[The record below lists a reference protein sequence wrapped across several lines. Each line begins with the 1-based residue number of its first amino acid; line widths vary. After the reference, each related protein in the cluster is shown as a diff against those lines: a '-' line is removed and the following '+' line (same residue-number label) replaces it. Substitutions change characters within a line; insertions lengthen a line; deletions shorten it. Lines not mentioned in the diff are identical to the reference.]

1 LAVTTFRRTLI
12 LIGVLGFIVGL
23 AFLVARPSREP
34 VAATPYVGARGASRA
49 KASGL
54 ALSLWRGGER
64 VALAPGTLA
73 RPGDVLRFTVR
84 AERPRHLIVRLRDGA
99 APAVTIFPAGGAASA
114 PVEPKQTLPVAPALG
129 PGAGK
134 VVVTAVFADHPF
146 DVETARGE
154 DFEEIDVVIEK
165 ETPP

>member
-1 LAVTTFRRTLI
+1 MKRTLI

-34 VAATPYVGARGASRA
+34 VALTPYVGERGASRA

-54 ALSLWRGGER
+54 ALSVWRAGER
-64 VALAPGTLA
+64 LTLKPGTPVRA
-73 RPGDVLRFTVR
+73 GDVLRFTVK
-84 AERPRHLIVRLRDGA
+84 AERPRHLMVRMRDGA
-99 APAVTIFPAGGAASA
+99 APATTIFPLGGAPA
-114 PVEPKQTLPVAPALG
+114 VLVQPKQTLPVAPALG

-146 DVETARGE
+146 ALDVARGE
-154 DFEEIDVVIEK
+154 DSEEIDVVIEK
-165 ETPP
+165 EATP

>member
-1 LAVTTFRRTLI
+1 MKRTLV
-12 LIGVLGFIVGL
+12 LIGVLAFIVGL

-34 VAATPYVGARGASRA
+34 VALTPYVGERGASRV

-54 ALSLWRGGER
+54 ALSAWRAGER
-64 VALAPGTLA
+64 LTLKPGTPV

-84 AERPRHLIVRLRDGA
+84 AERPRHLLVRLRDGA
-99 APAVTIFPAGGAASA
+99 AAPVTIFPAA
-114 PVEPKQTLPVAPALG
+114 PQSQLVQPGQTLPIAPSLG

-146 DVETARGE
+146 ALDAARGE
-154 DFEEIDVVIEK
+154 DSEEIDVVIEK
-165 ETPP
+165 EATPL